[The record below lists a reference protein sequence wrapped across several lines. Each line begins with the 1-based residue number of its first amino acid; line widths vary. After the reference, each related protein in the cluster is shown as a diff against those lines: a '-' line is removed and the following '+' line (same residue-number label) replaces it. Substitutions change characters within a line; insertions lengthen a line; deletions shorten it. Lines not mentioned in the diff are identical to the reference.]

1 MPKYQCPRCD
11 GSDVYFAQ
19 RPRVTGRNIYGDEVS
34 LVKVALCKVCAEEM
48 TVFITAEE
56 KAKSWADFKGFLKVF
71 AIISAVILVVLG
83 GLFLWVDLF
92 Y

>member
-1 MPKYQCPRCD
+1 
-11 GSDVYFAQ
+11 
-19 RPRVTGRNIYGDEVS
+19 
-34 LVKVALCKVCAEEM
+34 M

>member
-19 RPRVTGRNIYGDEVS
+19 RPRVTGRSIYGDEIS
-34 LVKVALCKVCAEEM
+34 LAKVALCKVCAEEM

-56 KAKSWADFKGFLKVF
+56 RAKSWAGFKGFLKVF

>member
-19 RPRVTGRNIYGDEVS
+19 RPRVTGRNIYGDEISMVNT
-34 LVKVALCKVCAEEM
+34 ALCKVCAEEM

-56 KAKSWADFKGFLKVF
+56 RAKSWSDFKGFLKVF
-71 AIISAVILVVLG
+71 AIISAVILVVLC
-83 GLFLWVDLF
+83 GLFIGVGLF